1 MTEFSDTT
9 AQSQVVKTAATQEA
23 DIPSGTVL
31 IGTVTAENRAYALV
45 KSDRGE
51 IVQVKPGDK
60 IGRHTVAAIEQGQII
75 LMQNGQTLRMLIPG
89 G

>member
-9 AQSQVVKTAATQEA
+9 APTQLVTTAATQEA
-23 DIPSGTVL
+23 EIPSGTVL
-31 IGTVTAENRAYALV
+31 IGTVTAESRAYALV

-51 IVQVKPGDK
+51 IVQVKPGDR

-75 LMQNGQTLRMLIPG
+75 LMQNGQTVRMLIPG